1 MKKIFLSIL
10 FLFILSACSNEENI
24 STSENQ
30 IPDTKNVEIPSI
42 IFSSDK
48 QNSVIDEKEMKSSI
62 KTYLDTYEAL

>member
-1 MKKIFLSIL
+1 MERINSKGEKWIMKKIFLSIL

-48 QNSVIDEKEMKSSI
+48 PP
-62 KTYLDTYEAL
+62 LLG